1 MITRTT
7 IHMDDETMIH
17 ANNMQDCQCLVI
29 GQYDSKLNI
38 WVETEAQKQK
48 LIKAINQLEIKEEK

>member
-1 MITRTT
+1 MITRTA

-38 WVETEAQKQK
+38 WVETEAQRQK
-48 LIKAINQLEIKEEK
+48 LIEAIKQLEIKGK